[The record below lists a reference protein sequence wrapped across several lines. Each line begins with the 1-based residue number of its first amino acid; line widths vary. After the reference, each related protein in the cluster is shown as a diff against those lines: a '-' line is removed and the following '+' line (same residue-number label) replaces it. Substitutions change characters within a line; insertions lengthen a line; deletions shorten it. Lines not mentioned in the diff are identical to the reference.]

1 MIALTR
7 LIGHWGY
14 LAIFAVIVLGN
25 VGVPVP
31 EEAVLAVAG
40 LLVWKKE
47 LWLTAVLIIGILSA
61 VLGDNFG
68 YWAGRIYGRAR
79 IERYGQKLFITSER
93 LDAMQRFVNRYGQ
106 VAVFLARFIPGIRFM
121 AGPLSG
127 IAGMPFG
134 RFFFANLAGATVYVP
149 VIVALGYALGLGFAQ
164 YIYQFEHFLSEA
176 EHILVGTILTATLL
190 SVGWRVF
197 KFYRSHRNHR

>member
-1 MIALTR
+1 MIDLTN

-25 VGVPVP
+25 IGVPVP

-68 YWAGRIYGRAR
+68 YWAGRTYGRAR

-134 RFFFANLAGATVYVP
+134 RFSLRT
-149 VIVALGYALGLGFAQ
+149 
-164 YIYQFEHFLSEA
+164 
-176 EHILVGTILTATLL
+176 
-190 SVGWRVF
+190 
-197 KFYRSHRNHR
+197 